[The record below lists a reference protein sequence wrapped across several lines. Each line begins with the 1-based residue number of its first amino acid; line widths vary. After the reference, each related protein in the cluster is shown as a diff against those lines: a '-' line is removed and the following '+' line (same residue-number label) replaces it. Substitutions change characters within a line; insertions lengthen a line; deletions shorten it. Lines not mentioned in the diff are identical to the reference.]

1 MGKKDGNFNAS
12 NIILASAHER
22 RQRLREID
30 YKTQVEKDY
39 NIELE
44 KHLVDRMDTC
54 LICVGSAILEPDVR
68 EQFEDAFNYMVR
80 TCLDIGFQFVEEDL
94 T

>member
-22 RQRLREID
+22 RARLREID

-54 LICVGSAILEPDVR
+54 LI
-68 EQFEDAFNYMVR
+68 
-80 TCLDIGFQFVEEDL
+80 
-94 T
+94 